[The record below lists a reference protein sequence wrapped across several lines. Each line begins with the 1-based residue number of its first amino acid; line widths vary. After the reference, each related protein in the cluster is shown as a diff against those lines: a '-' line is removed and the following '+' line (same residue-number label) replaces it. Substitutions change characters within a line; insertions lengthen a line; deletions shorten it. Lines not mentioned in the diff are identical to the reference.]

1 MSSSFQVDPERIAAA
16 SGDIARISAD
26 VESQVATLMARLT
39 ALEDAWRGEAAG
51 RFQAVAAQWRGAQTH
66 VREALDQIAVV
77 LGQAGQ
83 QYAAAEQQNAA
94 MFR

>member
-1 MSSSFQVDPERIAAA
+1 MSTSFQVDPERIAAA
-16 SGDIARISAD
+16 SGDIARISA
-26 VESQVATLMARLT
+26 EIETQVGAMMGRLT
-39 ALEDAWRGEAAG
+39 ALEDAWRGQAAT
-51 RFQAVAAQWRGAQTH
+51 RFQTVAAQWRGAQTH
-66 VREALDQIAVV
+66 VRQALDDIAVV